1 MLLAP
6 RRKTRVLEVGNVKIG
21 GDNPIVVQSMTTA
34 DTRDPKATLDQISR
48 LAAAGC
54 EIVRVAVP
62 DRVAA
67 NALPE
72 IVPFSPIPVIADIH
86 FEHTLALTAMKAGIH
101 GLRLN
106 PGNIRKPEAVREV
119 VKMAKERGTP
129 IRIGVNYGSVPPFTE
144 PFVDEM
150 NAQNAT
156 QVEMRAEWMVRTAL
170 THIRILEDHDFGAIK
185 VSLKAFEVPVLF
197 EAYRRF
203 AALANDY
210 PLHLGVTEAGTPK
223 AGSVRSA
230 VGLGTL
236 LALGIGDT
244 IRVSLTTDPVEEVF
258 VGYEILKTLE
268 LRQKGATMIAC
279 PTCGRAE
286 VDLFTLADQVDEF
299 LKTVDEPI
307 RVAVMGCEV
316 NGPGEA
322 RDADV
327 GLAAGR
333 KMGVIFRKGK
343 ILKRV
348 TEAEMLDELKS
359 EILRAAEEKRNGIEP
374 ESHANPNAYKPTL
387 SLTPV

>member
-129 IRIGVNYGSVPPFTE
+129 IRIGGN
-144 PFVDEM
+144 
-150 NAQNAT
+150 
-156 QVEMRAEWMVRTAL
+156 
-170 THIRILEDHDFGAIK
+170 
-185 VSLKAFEVPVLF
+185 
-197 EAYRRF
+197 
-203 AALANDY
+203 
-210 PLHLGVTEAGTPK
+210 
-223 AGSVRSA
+223 
-230 VGLGTL
+230 
-236 LALGIGDT
+236 
-244 IRVSLTTDPVEEVF
+244 
-258 VGYEILKTLE
+258 
-268 LRQKGATMIAC
+268 
-279 PTCGRAE
+279 
-286 VDLFTLADQVDEF
+286 
-299 LKTVDEPI
+299 
-307 RVAVMGCEV
+307 
-316 NGPGEA
+316 
-322 RDADV
+322 
-327 GLAAGR
+327 
-333 KMGVIFRKGK
+333 
-343 ILKRV
+343 
-348 TEAEMLDELKS
+348 
-359 EILRAAEEKRNGIEP
+359 
-374 ESHANPNAYKPTL
+374 
-387 SLTPV
+387 